1 MNFEDTQERTANAGE
16 YVVGTLTPTE
26 KAAFEARL
34 AQDRDLQAEVYA
46 WQDQLLSL
54 NQRVTPMAV
63 RPELWHSLMSRLG
76 VSTPVVPPL
85 AVPRAAPDA
94 ANEPVWRSVG
104 FWRATSA
111 FALAASVVMGTA
123 LLTQRL
129 PDAGA
134 PAGVPVA
141 QATRYLAVL
150 QGPDKATGWVV
161 EAVAGDALRLVPV
174 GDTPPVPEGKTL
186 QFWTKPEGAKGP
198 TSLGLVKAGQTY
210 VIPVSALPG
219 LGSKQL
225 FELTLEPAG
234 GSTIG
239 RPTGPV
245 LFIGRT
251 VQL

>member
-1 MNFEDTQERTANAGE
+1 MNFEDTQERIANAGE
-16 YVVGTLTPTE
+16 YVLGTLSPADKRT
-26 KAAFEARL
+26 FEARM
-34 AQDRDLQAEVYA
+34 AQDLDLQAEVYA

-54 NQRVTPMAV
+54 NQRVSPMAV
-63 RPELWHSLMSRLG
+63 RPELWDQLMSRLG
-76 VSTPVVPPL
+76 VSAVVPPVAQAM
-85 AVPRAAPDA
+85 AVTPA

-111 FALAASVVMGTA
+111 FALAASVVMGTV
-123 LLTQRL
+123 LLTQGARDGAA
-129 PDAGA
+129 PTGVAGA
-134 PAGVPVA
+134 
-141 QATRYLAVL
+141 QAARYLAVL
-150 QGPDKATGWVV
+150 QSPDKATGWVV
-161 EAVAGDALRLVPV
+161 EVVAGDAVRLVPV
-174 GDTPPVPEGKTL
+174 GETPPVPEGKTL
-186 QFWTKPEGAKGP
+186 QFWTKPDGAKGP

-210 VIPVSALPG
+210 VVPVSRLPG

-245 LFIGRT
+245 LFVGRT